1 MSERVVI
8 TGLGCVSPVGL
19 SVEDAWRQVMAGISG
34 ISDIKGFDVSQYSTR
49 FAGEVREFDASA
61 WMPAKETRK
70 VDPFIQYGI
79 AAAAQAV
86 RDAGLEQYAG
96 DAADIGVAISAGIGG
111 IATIGEQG
119 VVLHERGPRKMTP
132 HFVPATIVNMVAGH
146 VSQMFN
152 FQGPNFSVS
161 TACATGVHNIGLA
174 VDMIRL
180 GRAKVMVA
188 GGAENACSPLGLG
201 GFAAARALSTRN
213 DDPQKASRPWD
224 KGRDGFVMA
233 DGAAMVVVESLT
245 SAKARGA
252 TIYAEVLG
260 FGMSG
265 DAYHVTAPK
274 ENGDGA
280 QAAMRAALK
289 DAQLDASEFTS
300 AAYVNAHGTSTPRG
314 DIAEIRAL
322 KAVFVDAHKLAV
334 SSTKSMTGHLLGA
347 AGSLETLFIA
357 KALQQ
362 QQIPPT
368 INLDD
373 PDDECDLDLVPHT
386 GRDQSIKYAMS
397 NSFGFGG
404 TNASIIL
411 GRMSDV
417 V

>member
-8 TGLGCVSPVGL
+8 TGLGCVSPVGQ
-19 SVEDAWRQVMAGISG
+19 SVDQTWSQLMNGVSG
-34 ISDIKGFDVSQYSTR
+34 IELIQGFDVSDYTTR
-49 FAGEVREFDASA
+49 FAGQVRNFDPSH
-61 WMPAKETRK
+61 WMPLKETRK

-79 AAAAQAV
+79 AAAVQAV
-86 RDAGLEQYAG
+86 QDAGLDTFVG
-96 DAADIGVAISAGIGG
+96 NPADIGVAISAGIGG
-111 IATIGEQG
+111 IGTIGEQG

-180 GRAKVMVA
+180 GRAKIMIA
-188 GGAENACSPLGLG
+188 GGAENACTPLGLG

-213 DDPQKASRPWD
+213 DDPATASRPWD

-233 DGAAMVVVESLT
+233 DGAAVVVIESLK
-245 SAKARGA
+245 SAQARGA

-265 DAYHVTAPK
+265 DAYHITAPR
-274 ENGDGA
+274 EDGAGA

-289 DAQLDASEFTS
+289 DANLDAVTFAVS
-300 AAYVNAHGTSTPRG
+300 AYINAHGTSTPRG
-314 DIAEIRAL
+314 DIAEIRAM
-322 KAVFVDAHKLAV
+322 KSVFPNADELVV

-347 AGSLETLFIA
+347 AGSLETIVIA
-357 KALQQ
+357 KALQTQ
-362 QQIPPT
+362 QVPPT
-368 INLDD
+368 INLSD
-373 PDDECDLDLVPHT
+373 PDEECDLDLVPHT
-386 GRDQSIKYAMS
+386 GRDQKIKYAMS

-404 TNASIIL
+404 TNASILL
-411 GRMSDV
+411 GLYDK
-417 V
+417 